1 MTSSIVA
8 SGWWIVIAA
17 EFIRYSDKTAR
28 ISDAS
33 TFVRGTVFVM
43 AIWGQWAH
51 ITCTIKTHTTRLP
64 LLHRDRGW
72 FFVQPDTETFQFIRD
87 DLQVVERF

>member
-1 MTSSIVA
+1 M
-8 SGWWIVIAA
+8 VIAA

-33 TFVRGTVFVM
+33 TFVRGTVFVL
-43 AIWGQWAH
+43 AIWGQWAR
-51 ITCTIKTHTTRLP
+51 ITSAGKTHTTRLP

-72 FFVQPDTETFQFIRD
+72 FLVQPDPETFQLIRD
-87 DLQVVERF
+87 NLQVVERF